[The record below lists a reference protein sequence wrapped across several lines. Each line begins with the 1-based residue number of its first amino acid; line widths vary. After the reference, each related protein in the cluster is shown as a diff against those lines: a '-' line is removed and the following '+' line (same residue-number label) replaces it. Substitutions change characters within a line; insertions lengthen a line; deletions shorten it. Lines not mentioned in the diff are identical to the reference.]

1 MSTAQF
7 IITCV
12 GEFENFNEIEKV
24 ISAPANKGKFVLDK
38 TRSGLEHN
46 HNLPGLFRDNCD
58 ETTDT
63 LTAED
68 WDLIDNHAGFARI
81 IVPVVA
87 DQDKIEVMALGLVL
101 AGVLLERNLVTAIQ
115 CDSSGIAHGRLHWI
129 EMAMKLKVVTRL
141 EIFILLYQ
149 AWVRKP
155 LVEDD
160 LNYSCGMHLFG
171 KPDFVT
177 HKEEYEAVQA
187 MEKAFLVAINYP
199 SASPHIKLIPPVDP
213 VHIYEEAD
221 VCFNKYGYVEIAE
234 L

>member
-12 GEFENFNEIEKV
+12 GEFENFSEIEKV
-24 ISAPANKGKFVLDK
+24 IRSPANKGYFTLDQA
-38 TRSGLEHN
+38 RSGLEHN

-63 LTAED
+63 MTAED
-68 WDLIDNHAGFARI
+68 WDGIDNHAGFARI
-81 IVPVVA
+81 VVSVVA
-87 DQDKIEVMALGLVL
+87 DNDKIEVMALALVL

-115 CDSSGIAHGRLHWI
+115 CDSSGIAHGRLRWI

-155 LVEDD
+155 LVDD
-160 LNYSCGMHLFG
+160 DVNYSSGMQLFG

-199 SASPHIKLIPPVDP
+199 SASPHIKLITPVDP
-213 VHIYEEAD
+213 VEIYEPSDARY
-221 VCFNKYGYVEIAE
+221 NKYGYVEINE

>member
-12 GEFENFNEIEKV
+12 GEFENFSEIEKV
-24 ISAPANKGKFVLDK
+24 INSPANKGKFILDNS
-38 TRSGLEHN
+38 RSGLEHN

-63 LTAED
+63 MTAED
-68 WDLIDNHAGFARI
+68 WDSIDNHAAFARI
-81 IVPVVA
+81 IVPVV
-87 DQDKIEVMALGLVL
+87 DEKDKIEVMALGLVL

-115 CDSSGIAHGRLHWI
+115 CDSSGIAHGRVHWI

-160 LNYSCGMHLFG
+160 LNYSCGMQLFG

-213 VHIYEEAD
+213 VQIFEPGDTCY
-221 VCFNKYGYVEIAE
+221 NKYGYVEIAE